1 MKKNMIVGAL
11 VASLTLTAVPAY
23 AAVSSWGLD
32 RLDQATA
39 TFDGNYSVPLAGAGV
54 TAYVLDTGVAL
65 SDAGFGGRASGDV
78 DCHGHGTHVAGIIGS
93 SEFGVAKNVKIVS
106 IKVADCK
113 GVSYPQDLVA
123 GIDRV
128 IAMNKGPAVV
138 NISVT
143 VGKSATVDAAIDRL
157 YKAGILPVVAAS
169 NTMTDACKWSPSGTP
184 NAFTV
189 ASINKNDQRTTN
201 SAFGECVDI
210 FAPGGLID
218 SEDWQRPTAYKTM
231 TGTSM
236 ATPHVTGVAALYLE
250 KNPTAKPAEVAGAL
264 RAGALKD
271 VVIDARSVT
280 GNYLLNTMFLGG
292 IVSTPVV
299 TEPVTSA
306 PVASTP
312 APVATPKPAVTAI
325 PAKVSGVFAS
335 KATAGYKL
343 SWTAPTNA
351 PTAGIIGYKVESSA
365 NGRVWTTVATT
376 VDATTSAVVPVTGYY
391 RVSAIGSLGTG
402 QPSLTVR
409 VR

>member
-11 VASLTLTAVPAY
+11 AASLTLTAIPAY

-39 TFDGNYSVPLAGAGV
+39 AFDGNYSVSLTGAGV

-65 SDAGFGGRASGDV
+65 NDAGFGGRASGDV

-106 IKVADCK
+106 IKIADCK
-113 GVSYPQDLVA
+113 GVVYPKDLVA

-143 VGKSATVDAAIDRL
+143 VGKSATVDSAINRL
-157 YKAGILPVVAAS
+157 YDAGILPVVAAS

-189 ASINKNDQRTTN
+189 ASINKNDQRTNN
-201 SAFGECVDI
+201 SAFGDCVDI
-210 FAPGGLID
+210 FAPGGLIN
-218 SEDWQRPTAYKTM
+218 SEDWQRPDAYKTM

-236 ATPHVTGVAALYLE
+236 ATPHVAGVVALYLE
-250 KNPTAKPAEVAGAL
+250 KNPTAKPAEVAVAL
-264 RAGALKD
+264 RTGALKD
-271 VVIDARSVT
+271 VVIDAQSKN
-280 GNYLLNTMFLGG
+280 GNYLLNTTFLGG
-292 IVSTPVV
+292 AVAAPIVSVPVV
-299 TEPVTSA
+299 AIPTSA
-306 PVASTP
+306 PKAVVSAVPSKVA
-312 APVATPKPAVTAI
+312 
-325 PAKVSGVFAS
+325 GVLAS
-335 KATAGYKL
+335 KSATGYKL
-343 SWTAPTNA
+343 SWTAPVNA

-365 NGRVWTTVATT
+365 NGSVWNTVATT
-376 VDATTSAVVPVTGYY
+376 VDATTSVDIPVTGYY

-409 VR
+409 VK

>member
-11 VASLTLTAVPAY
+11 VASLTLTAIPAY

-32 RLDQATA
+32 RLDGAV
-39 TFDGNYSVPLAGAGV
+39 DGNYSVSYTGAGV

-65 SDAGFGGRASGDV
+65 TDPGFSGRASGDV

-113 GVSYPQDLVA
+113 GAVYPKDLVA

-143 VGKSATVDAAIDRL
+143 VGKSVTVDAAIDRL
-157 YKAGILPVVAAS
+157 YTAGILPVVASS

-189 ASINKNDQRTTN
+189 AGINMNDQRTTN
-201 SAFGECVDI
+201 SAFGDCVDI
-210 FAPGGLID
+210 FAPGGLIN
-218 SEDWQRPTAYKTM
+218 SEDWQRPDAYKTM

-236 ATPHVTGVAALYLE
+236 ATPHVVGVAALYLE

-271 VVIDARSVT
+271 VVVDARSRN
-280 GNYLLNTMFLGG
+280 GNYLLNTAFLGG
-292 IVSTPVV
+292 TITP
-299 TEPVTSA
+299 PAASA
-306 PVASTP
+306 PLVTT
-312 APVATPKPAVTAI
+312 APKAVATAVPT
-325 PAKVSGVFAS
+325 KVSGVFAS

-365 NGRVWTTVATT
+365 NGSVWKTVATT
-376 VDATTSAVVPVTGYY
+376 VDATTSVDVAITGYY

-409 VR
+409 VK